1 MKAKKADWISLIEA
15 GYSLEGDDQQWL
27 DHVFEC
33 AKPLFD
39 PTGAPDAW
47 IFSVTPMTFALGVG
61 RTSRMAEAMRR
72 KFHEAASPAT
82 IDFMYRTGWMVG
94 TASEVACPLI
104 DHSSDLMVVRCFS
117 GTGWGV
123 GLTVA
128 LPERR
133 DSTILERKRWSQTA
147 AHLGAGLRLR
157 KFARELSL
165 DADPVEAVLDS
176 SGNLHDARARATE
189 ADAREN
195 LREAVRRIERAR
207 TLAGRDEADAALD
220 NWHGLVDGRWSL
232 VDRFDTDG
240 KRFVVAVK
248 NDPAHPDPRG
258 LTPGERQVAE
268 YVGMGRSTKEIA
280 YILGVSDAA
289 VTNSTARV
297 EEKLGLSSRAEI
309 ASFFAQNGLRR
320 KLAEVAFADEQLL
333 IGAYPLIDAARV
345 SCLTQ
350 AEREVTAQIIAG
362 STNFDIALRRGSSVR
377 TIANQ
382 INSIFTKLNV
392 RSRSE
397 LAAGLQARER

>member
-1 MKAKKADWISLIEA
+1 
-15 GYSLEGDDQQWL
+15 
-27 DHVFEC
+27 
-33 AKPLFD
+33 
-39 PTGAPDAW
+39 
-47 IFSVTPMTFALGVG
+47 
-61 RTSRMAEAMRR
+61 
-72 KFHEAASPAT
+72 
-82 IDFMYRTGWMVG
+82 
-94 TASEVACPLI
+94 
-104 DHSSDLMVVRCFS
+104 MVVRCFS

-128 LPERR
+128 LPQRR
-133 DSTILERKRWSQTA
+133 DSTILERKRWSQVA

-165 DADPVEAVLDS
+165 DAGPVEAVLDS
-176 SGNLHDARARATE
+176 SGNLHDASARAAE
-189 ADAREN
+189 ATAREN

-207 TLAGRDEADAALD
+207 TIAGRDEADAALD

-268 YVGMGRSTKEIA
+268 YVGMGRSTKEIG

-297 EEKLGLSSRAEI
+297 EEKLGLSSRVEI
-309 ASFFAQNGLRR
+309 TSFFAQNGLRR

-333 IGAYPLIDAARV
+333 IGAYPLIDAASV

-397 LAAGLQARER
+397 LAARLQARDR